1 MTSFD
6 EYRKKLNSKYGNSTQ
21 SSSTE
26 DEKNVKN
33 GNANTSSYVIS
44 KSSIAGTSFE
54 AYRDQL
60 NAKYRT
66 DKIDARG
73 VDKWFQDAGIAMDG
87 MDRYYQ
93 SNNGRYV
100 EDFGGNEGVRI
111 ANLLNSSE
119 DVYHYLLNHKDEF
132 ENFDAL
138 DAMFS
143 SYRTALRQYDM
154 QNYYITQ
161 HNLRQTGYQQTYQGK
176 TYDEIQALLRDM
188 EAGEEKDWLTAYSQ
202 SSEVMTP
209 DVYQR
214 LISEKQAE
222 IRALEEAI
230 YVYRARDNYTD
241 SAAQA
246 QYENDMTALRQAEQE
261 LDKLQEGKWYADNSA
276 KYGAIPQNA
285 DFAAQSKVAEDK
297 PTLKFGIQL
306 GNNFLGVGD
315 QVYDYINDLDGTREK
330 VEYLAD
336 GNASNAALHKY
347 NFMTDTEVAT
357 YNYIY
362 NTEGKKA
369 ANEYLEYLTYELN
382 ARQQQQLAANNAEFA
397 TEHPFWASA
406 ASVPNHLLSGV
417 GLLDVA
423 WQNAVKGIKEGVT
436 GEYSK
441 PINYN
446 TDSMSPNTRSTTIRG
461 TVAQN
466 IADKTGKIQLDSEK
480 LPILSSLLNG
490 KSFGDVYQLGMSM
503 ADSAVVA
510 LLSRWIGNFG
520 TVLLGG
526 AAGTQGMLDA
536 VERGATDEQALSMG
550 ILNGVFEWLFEKIP
564 LDNLLS
570 MIKKGETG
578 GFIKSLLR
586 QALTEGGEEFGTSV
600 ANTVADI
607 VIMAEKSDWNT
618 LVEQYMVDNPNMSE
632 AEASLQAL
640 RDTAVSIGWDFVGG
654 VISGGVF
661 GGSVSAVQK
670 VQQNAA
676 ALKTYGDSAG
686 DLVGEALELN
696 PNSRFVNRMQGRLD
710 DGKTLSGGQLNRL
723 VQKNE
728 KVITQQDVATIERAA
743 ISRLQELGETGDVE
757 AIAAA
762 IAKQA
767 AGKKLTRTEQQTI
780 ASSKYGTRL
789 SNELNPENIQSGE
802 YSSGWA
808 QRLDTN
814 RINAEAYRSL
824 VEAAQMPQD
833 GTEVTEAKDIAQ
845 RLNAAQRAE
854 TAREQASAET
864 VRENRTVADRATT
877 EEAVADVD
885 PDALRVSDDGK
896 TILQE
901 SGKEV
906 EIQSIASVSNG
917 ELTLRLKDGS
927 TVSDQQ
933 IAYGSEGEALL
944 YEAVASLGADVE
956 ISNILV
962 NNYLKNDGG
971 VAAGDYALGMVEAF
985 HYGAYNFP
993 RSELDSNVFA
1003 AKLTDVQRNSAYML
1017 GERFGGKQTGTA
1029 NAQARRARFAKKF
1042 TETADD
1048 KKTTPTEGKVH
1059 FEGDRSSL
1067 TERQKVSLTV
1077 LGKVAKA
1084 LGIQI
1089 YVFESDVD
1097 ENGKRIGANGWYDP
1111 KDGSIHIDLHAG
1123 TSGEATMLFTLAH
1136 ELTHFIKQW
1145 SPARFKVLANFLMK
1159 QYGQKGVSVAAL
1171 VRAQR
1176 AKAKRHGRT
1185 ISYGTAYEEV
1195 IADSMETMLSD
1206 GKVLEKLAE
1215 LKQIDKTLWEK
1226 IRDFISELAE
1236 KIREVY
1242 AGLSP
1247 DSMEGRY
1254 VAEMKDSIETI
1265 QNLFTEGLVEAS
1277 ENYQAA
1283 EKNTT
1288 QDGGAKL
1295 STRSVNGDQV
1305 VWIEENILKNNN
1317 GLPVHQFIA
1326 NYIAEHI
1333 GEVYTIIESGQKVYI
1348 GEDLPGEYTQSKY
1361 TKAILR
1367 NTPGIARAKNRASS
1381 NIGEMIEIATN
1392 RRWEKTKH
1400 QNNKDAKYGMY
1411 RYDTHFGFHVQNAA
1425 GDIIGASIYNA
1436 EILIRNASDGK
1447 KYLYDIVSIKKNTAN
1462 SEWLTQRVA
1471 SAARKP
1477 AGQKSDV
1484 SEMTVTHGAGE
1495 VNTKKAESK
1504 SAEAMD
1510 LVVDESTESVL
1521 TDGQLLYSDRDSD
1534 SVSNRALL
1542 ANALESTVKNDIERK
1557 RLEEYKGQIELINA
1571 EEQKLRSLNA
1581 QIRELSFA
1589 KGPRDTKAI
1598 RDLQIEAK
1606 QTANRINTYD
1616 RQLLRLEASQPLQ
1629 NVLEREKKTAYKKAE
1644 QKGKEALDAYRERAT
1659 KAQREIINRYQ
1670 ESRRRGVE
1678 GREKTAMRHKIKNVV
1693 NELNQYLLKGNK
1705 DKRVM
1710 IPLKKAVA
1718 EALDAVNMDTVG
1730 AEERIARLQDELM
1743 KAKTP
1748 EQIQEISR
1756 KIDHIRE
1763 MGDKMSGRLKALKD
1777 AYREIADSDDPLI
1790 ANSHDDV
1797 IEAKMESVIEAV
1809 GNTPLRDMTL
1819 AQLNEVY
1826 DMYRMVLTTIRNAN
1840 KAFKAKKSEDISEL
1854 SAHVIDELDK
1864 SGKKKEYRL
1873 KGMEAIENFDWNN
1886 LKPVYAFERIGS
1898 GTLTELFNNV
1908 RSGEDVW
1915 AKDVTEAREYY
1926 LERSKQY
1933 GYDSW
1938 DMDKRYQFTSTSG
1951 MDFELTLP
1959 QIMSLYAY
1967 SKRAQAA
1974 DHLRRGGIVFD
1985 KATEVTLKTKLGIK
1999 AKFNPTEATAY
2010 NLSDETLRD
2019 IISKLTDEQKGFV
2032 DEMQKY
2038 LSDTMGAK
2046 GNEVSLELYGI
2057 KLFNEKF
2064 YFPLKSA
2071 AQYMAKAKEQQQ
2083 GEAKIKNSAFSKETV
2098 QKASNPIVLTPF
2110 MDVWAGHVNEMSMY
2124 HAFVLPMEDFYRVYN
2139 YRTPTSETMAT
2150 ESVQQH
2156 IQNAHNSEAPI
2167 NYIDQLL
2174 KDLNGG
2180 ARSDPRESFSKALM
2194 SKFKKA
2200 AVMASMSVVVQQ
2212 PTALIRAMAL
2222 VDAKHFGIA
2231 PISRGLVRTVNAKK
2245 HRQLW
2250 SEVKQYA
2257 PVAIIKEMGYFDTDM
2272 GMSTKEFITAK
2283 EYSGLLQKTKAI
2295 FTDSQYRD
2303 ERLSRLPALADE
2315 MAWVSIWQAV
2325 KREQMSK
2332 HKDLSPRSDE
2342 FLKAVGS
2349 RFTEVITKTQ
2359 VYDSVLSR
2367 SGNMRSKTV
2376 FMNMWTAFM
2385 AEPTT
2390 SINMIQDALRK
2401 AKTNKRYAARAIG
2414 AVYGSVILNAAL
2426 VSVIYAMRDDDEDE
2440 TFTEKYLSRL
2450 TTEIIDGINPLT
2462 YIPFLKDVWSIM
2474 QGFDIERADMS
2485 LITALVDAS
2494 QKAVKVIAED
2504 TNEMDDEALTA
2515 HQAKVGEVLWG
2526 LADTIA
2532 ALTGIPM
2539 KNVRRDIVGVKNLFE
2554 TIMKDADGRKTTA
2567 GSLMDGILDEVKAS
2581 VPVWGWLPNESKTD
2595 KLYDAIVGGDAVYA
2609 ERLRSGYATESS
2621 YNSTIRKA
2629 LRDND
2634 PRIREAASAWN
2645 AGDLDEYM
2653 RIAREIIDEKHFSQD
2668 NVVMAIRAE
2677 ANNLMPEE
2685 SEPSASKAKGLFTT
2699 ESFAT
2704 AIVQGDSGLASVIK
2718 DDVIQTAQKNG
2729 KTAEEAAKS
2738 FNSSARND
2746 LKEMFMA
2753 GELTETKAIQA
2764 LANYCGDT
2772 LEEADER
2779 VENWKFEDEHGFT
2792 YSSRADAY
2800 KSGEISAADLKTVLM
2815 ETGGM
2820 TQEEASIQI
2829 EAYNW
2834 EMEMPG
2840 VDGITAAAV
2849 RDYNE
2854 YCVAANVPKDAYLQ
2868 IRSFANRTKND
2879 VDENGKTINY
2889 SAVQKVMAQ
2898 IDALN
2903 IPDYQKTAIAMS
2915 LWKES
2920 TVNKYKL
2927 W

>member
-6 EYRKKLNSKYGNSTQ
+6 EYRKKLNSKYGNSTK

-33 GNANTSSYVIS
+33 GNANTSPYIIS

-73 VDKWFQDAGIAMDG
+73 VDKWFQDADIAMDS

-93 SNNGRYV
+93 SNNGSYA
-100 EDFGGNEGVRI
+100 EGFGGNEDVRI
-111 ANLLNSSE
+111 ANLLNSSA

-154 QNYYITQ
+154 QNYYIKQ
-161 HNLRQTGYQQTYQGK
+161 HNLRQAGYQQTYQGK
-176 TYDEIQALLRDM
+176 TYDEIQSILQNM
-188 EAGEEKDWLTAYSQ
+188 ENGEEKDWLTAYSQ

-222 IRALEEAI
+222 ISALEEAI

-246 QYENDMTALRQAEQE
+246 QYENDMAALRQAEQE
-261 LDKLQEGKWYADNSA
+261 LAKLQEGKWYADNSA

-315 QVYDYINDLDGTREK
+315 PVYDYINDIDGTREK

-347 NFMTDTEVAT
+347 NFMDDPEVAT

-382 ARQQQQLAANNAEFA
+382 ARQQRQLAKDNAEFA
-397 TEHPFWASA
+397 TKHPFWASA
-406 ASVPNHLLSGV
+406 ASVPNHLLSGA

-446 TDSMSPNTRSTTIRG
+446 TDSMSPNTRSTTIRE
-461 TVAQN
+461 TVSQN
-466 IADKTGKIQLDSEK
+466 IVDKTGSIQLDSEK
-480 LPILSSLLNG
+480 LPILSSILNG

-526 AAGTQGMLDA
+526 AAGTQGMLEA
-536 VERGATDEQALSMG
+536 VERGATDKQALSMG

-578 GFIKSLLR
+578 SFIKSVLR

-654 VISGGVF
+654 VISGFGF
-661 GGSVSAVQK
+661 GGAASAVQN

-676 ALKTYGDSAG
+676 ASKTYGDSAG

-696 PNSRFVNRMQGRLD
+696 PDSRFANRMQGRLD

-723 VQKNE
+723 VQQNE
-728 KVITQQDVATIERAA
+728 KAITQQDVATIEQAA

-780 ASSKYGTRL
+780 ANSKYGTRL

-814 RINAEAYRSL
+814 RINAESYSSL

-833 GTEVTEAKDIAQ
+833 GTEAAEWKDIGQ

-854 TAREQASAET
+854 TAREKAPAET
-864 VRENRTVADRATT
+864 VWENRTVADRATT
-877 EEAVADVD
+877 EEAVEELADVD

-906 EIQSIASVSNG
+906 EIQSIASVYNG

-927 TVSDQQ
+927 TVSDKQ

-985 HYGAYNFP
+985 RYGTHNFP
-993 RSELDSNVFA
+993 RSELDSNAFA

-1017 GERFGGKQTGTA
+1017 GERFGGKQTGSE
-1029 NAQARRARFAKKF
+1029 NAQARRARLAKKF
-1042 TETADD
+1042 TETTGD
-1048 KKTTPTEGKVH
+1048 KKTSSKKGEVH

-1067 TERQKVSLTV
+1067 TERQKVSLTA

-1097 ENGKRIGANGWYDP
+1097 ENGRRIGANGWYDP

-1145 SPARFKVLANFLMK
+1145 SPAKFKVLANFLMK
-1159 QYGQKGVSVAAL
+1159 QYGQKGVSVDAL
-1171 VRAQR
+1171 VRAQLD
-1176 AKAKRHGRT
+1176 KAKQHGRT
-1185 ISYGTAYEEV
+1185 ISYDTAYEEV

-1288 QDGGAKL
+1288 EDGGERRFSFKG
-1295 STRSVNGDQV
+1295 TNKDG
-1305 VWIEENILKNNN
+1305 I
-1317 GLPVHQFIA
+1317 
-1326 NYIAEHI
+1326 
-1333 GEVYTIIESGQKVYI
+1333 EVYETSEYVKSLSWQERKKLFLQLMRNQYRGKTAKFIRNGHAYYATFEYRDVSKNIYGDTESDPKGRDAKVNVGADGNIFELVEHSEYFLSEAERGKTQRMHRGVKYWDYFIKTVQIDGEIYDVLANIRKKDSGSFVYNIEMYQNKNIEPSLPEDSLESGRNRVPN
-1348 GEDLPGEYTQSKY
+1348 DSK
-1361 TKAILR
+1361 T
-1367 NTPGIARAKNRASS
+1367 S
-1381 NIGEMIEIATN
+1381 
-1392 RRWEKTKH
+1392 
-1400 QNNKDAKYGMY
+1400 
-1411 RYDTHFGFHVQNAA
+1411 
-1425 GDIIGASIYNA
+1425 
-1436 EILIRNASDGK
+1436 IRN
-1447 KYLYDIVSIKKNTAN
+1447 DIAVVKN
-1462 SEWLTQRVA
+1462 E
-1471 SAARKP
+1471 
-1477 AGQKSDV
+1477 
-1484 SEMTVTHGAGE
+1484 
-1495 VNTKKAESK
+1495 
-1504 SAEAMD
+1504 SAEALD
-1510 LVVDESTESVL
+1510 IDVDENTESAL
-1521 TDGQLLYSDRDSD
+1521 ADGQLLYSDRDSD

-1557 RLEEYKGQIELINA
+1557 RLEEYKDQIERINA
-1571 EEQKLRSLNA
+1571 EEQKLSSLNV

-1589 KGPRDTKAI
+1589 KGPKDTKAI
-1598 RDLQIEAK
+1598 RDLQLQAQ

-1644 QKGKEALDAYRERAT
+1644 QKGKEALDAYRERAA

-1678 GREKTAMRHKIKNVV
+1678 GREKTAMRRKIKNVV

-1763 MGDKMSGRLKALKD
+1763 MGDRMSGRLKALKD

-1864 SGKKKEYRL
+1864 SGKKKAYRL

-2071 AQYMAKAKEQQQ
+2071 TQYMAKAKEQQQ

-2231 PISRGLVRTVNAKK
+2231 PISRGIVRTVNAKK
-2245 HRQLW
+2245 HRNLW
-2250 SEVKQYA
+2250 NEVKQYA
-2257 PVAIIKEMGYFDTDM
+2257 PVAIIKEMGYFDTNM
-2272 GMSTKEFITAK
+2272 GMSTKDFITAK
-2283 EYSGLLQKTKAI
+2283 EYSGIRQKAKAL
-2295 FTDSQYRD
+2295 FTDRNYRD
-2303 ERLSRLPALADE
+2303 EKISRLPALADE
-2315 MAWVSIWQAV
+2315 MAWVAIWEAV
-2325 KREQMSK
+2325 KRETLHQ
-2332 HKDLSPRSDE
+2332 HKNLSTKSEE
-2342 FLKAVGS
+2342 FLKIVGE

-2359 VYDSVLSR
+2359 VYDSVLAR
-2367 SGNMRSKTV
+2367 SGNMRSKTA

-2485 LITALVDAS
+2485 LITALVDAA

-2504 TNEMDDEALTA
+2504 TNEMDDEELTA
-2515 HQAKVGEVLWG
+2515 HQAKVREGLWG

-2532 ALTGIPM
+2532 ALTGIPL

-2567 GSLMDGILDEVKAS
+2567 GSLMDSILGEVKAS
-2581 VPVWGWLPNESKTD
+2581 VPVWGWLPNESKAN
-2595 KLYDAIVGGDAVYA
+2595 KLYDAIISGDTAYVD
-2609 ERLRSGYATESS
+2609 RLRSGYESEES
-2621 YNSTIRKA
+2621 YNSAIRKA
-2629 LRDND
+2629 LREND
-2634 PRIREAASAWN
+2634 SRIREAAIAWN

-2653 RIAREIIDEKHFSQD
+2653 RIAREIIGEKHFTQD
-2668 NVVMAIRAE
+2668 NVVMAIRSE
-2677 ANNLMPEE
+2677 ASKLAPDE

-2704 AIVQGDSGLASVIK
+2704 AIVQGDSGLASAIR

-2746 LKEMFMA
+2746 LKEMFIA

-2779 VENWKFEDEHGFT
+2779 IDGWKFEKEHGFT
-2792 YSSRADAY
+2792 YSDRANAY
-2800 KSGEISAADLKTVLM
+2800 KSGDISAEELLSILMDVGGKTEKEARLQIKVYDWQKEGFDLDSNQTTIIENYEAYCAPVGVDKVTYYDFYQFYNDSG
-2815 ETGGM
+2815 ETGV
-2820 TQEEASIQI
+2820 
-2829 EAYNW
+2829 AYSKTK
-2834 EMEMPG
+2834 ECMPY
-2840 VDGITAAAV
+2840 IHSLPLSPA
-2849 RDYNE
+2849 
-2854 YCVAANVPKDAYLQ
+2854 Q
-2868 IRSFANRTKND
+2868 KN
-2879 VDENGKTINY
+2879 
-2889 SAVQKVMAQ
+2889 
-2898 IDALN
+2898 
-2903 IPDYQKTAIAMS
+2903 AIALS
-2915 LWKES
+2915 IWSEE